1 MAIKIVNDAD
11 KSILSIDGEL
21 TIYSA
26 AEYKK
31 YLVENFTSEH
41 TLEVNLEGVEEI
53 DTCGLQL
60 LAAMC
65 KQLSDNGNEI
75 NIAATSEVAKEAL
88 ETSRLMTNM
97 TFIADEA
104 KHES

>member
-1 MAIKIVNDAD
+1 MAIKMVNDAD

-21 TIYSA
+21 TIYTA

-31 YLVENFTSEH
+31 YLVENFSSEH
-41 TLEVNLEGVEEI
+41 TLDVDLQGIEEI

-65 KQLSDNGNEI
+65 KQLSDKGNEI
-75 NIAATSEVAKEAL
+75 NIVATSDIAKEAL
-88 ETSRLMTNM
+88 ETSRLMTDM
-97 TFIADEA
+97 TFITDGAN
-104 KHES
+104 HES

>member
-1 MAIKIVNDAD
+1 MAIKMVTDAE
-11 KSILSIDGEL
+11 KSMLSIDGEL
-21 TIYSA
+21 TIYTAS
-26 AEYKK
+26 EYKK
-31 YLVENFTSEH
+31 YLVEHFTSEH
-41 TLEVNLEGVEEI
+41 TLEVDLKDIEEI

-75 NIAATSEVAKEAL
+75 NIVATSDIAKEAL

-97 TFIADEA
+97 TFITEG
-104 KHES
+104 ENV